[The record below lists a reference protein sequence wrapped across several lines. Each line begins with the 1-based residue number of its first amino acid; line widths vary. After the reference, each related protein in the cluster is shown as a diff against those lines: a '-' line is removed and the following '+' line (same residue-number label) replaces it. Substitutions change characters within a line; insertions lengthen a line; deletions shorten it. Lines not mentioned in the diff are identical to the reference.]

1 MAAYVKTLK
10 SGSDIIYP
18 QTKTSG
24 VFDENNVNLQTVLGN
39 MSSSIQSFAGKR
51 IVSDYSVTEILS
63 VGGWSNSTQTISN
76 SNIGQYDD
84 VIVSPASNSIDDYV
98 AAGIRCTNQ
107 AAGSLTFTC
116 TTTPSSAIH
125 VNILV
130 LSKSYLGV

>member
-39 MSSSIQSFAGKR
+39 MSSSIQSFTGKQIISKYR
-51 IVSDYSVTEILS
+51 VTKILS
-63 VGGWSNSTQTISN
+63 VGGWSNNTQTISH
-76 SNIGQYDD
+76 SDIGQYDD
-84 VIVSPASNSIDDYV
+84 VIVSPISDSIDDYV

-116 TTTPSSAIH
+116 TTTPSSAIY

-130 LSKSYLGV
+130 LSASYLGV

>member
-24 VFDENNVNLQTVLGN
+24 VFDENNVNLQTVLSD
-39 MSSSIQSFAGKR
+39 MSSSIQSFVGKQ
-51 IVSDYSVTEILS
+51 ITSDYSVTVTLS

-76 SNIGQYDD
+76 SYIGQYDD
-84 VIVSPASNSIDDYV
+84 VIVSPISDSIDDYV

-116 TTTPSSAIH
+116 TTTPSSAIY

>member
-39 MSSSIQSFAGKR
+39 MNSSIQSFVGKR
-51 IVSDYSVTEILS
+51 ITSDYNVTVTLS

-84 VIVSPASNSIDDYV
+84 VIVSPISDSIDDYV

-116 TTTPSSAIH
+116 TTTPSSAIY

-130 LSKSYLGV
+130 LSASYLGV

>member
-24 VFDENNVNLQTVLGN
+24 VFDENNVNLQTVLGD

-76 SNIGQYDD
+76 SNIGQYDN
-84 VIVSPASNSIDDYV
+84 VIVSPISDSIDDYV

-116 TTTPSSAIH
+116 TTTPSSAIY

-130 LSKSYLGV
+130 LSASYLGV